1 MVSWPGTVTHTY
13 NPSALE
19 AKGERLL
26 EVTCL
31 RLAWATQGDLVS
43 TKIQKKKK
51 ITWSDGTSVVP
62 GTWEV
67 EAGGSLELRSL
78 R

>member
-13 NPSALE
+13 NPSTLE
-19 AKGERLL
+19 AKAERLL

-43 TKIQKKKK
+43 TKIQKKK
-51 ITWSDGTSVVP
+51 IAWSDGTSVVP

-78 R
+78 K

>member
-1 MVSWPGTVTHTY
+1 MAHTY

-19 AKGERLL
+19 AKAEGLL
-26 EVTCL
+26 EVICL

-43 TKIQKKKK
+43 TKLKKKK
-51 ITWSDGTSVVP
+51 KLAWSDGTSVVP
-62 GTWEV
+62 ATWEA